1 MGLFSIFRRRLR
13 YVYSKNEVEAL
24 EDYITQQYGEI
35 ETVFHELK
43 SPDVHLD
50 IYVIKP
56 TQQENYY
63 KLVTIGVGA
72 YQMQVP
78 QELQNL
84 GMDRAELVTF
94 LPADWNIKGT
104 KEEDY
109 WPIRMM
115 KTVGRLPIWY
125 KTWIG
130 EGHSIASEDGNPYA
144 GNTKQNSCFLLRSM
158 SEEGEERSLLLPSGK
173 KVRFY
178 QIIPTYQEEMDYK
191 LKNGCQ
197 ALVQKLYENDID
209 MLINSQ
215 RKNVCK

>member
-1 MGLFSIFRRRLR
+1 MSIFSLFRRKPKYL
-13 YVYSKNEVEAL
+13 YSQNDALAL
-24 EDYITQQYGEI
+24 EDYITQQYGEV

-43 SPDVHLD
+43 SPDIHLD

-63 KLVTIGVGA
+63 KLVTVGVGA

-78 QELQNL
+78 QNLQGL
-84 GMDRAELVTF
+84 GMDRAELVIF
-94 LPADWNIKGT
+94 LPSDWNIKGI
-104 KEEDY
+104 KDVDY

-115 KTVGRLPIWY
+115 KMVGRLPIVC

-130 EGHSIASEDGNPYA
+130 EGHSIASQDGNPYA
-144 GNTKQNSCFLLRSM
+144 ENTRQNSCFLLCSM
-158 SEEGEERSLLLPSGK
+158 SEEGEARSLLLPSGK

-178 QIIPTYQEEMDYK
+178 EIIPTYQEEMDYK
-191 LKNGCQ
+191 LQNGCQ
-197 ALVQKLYENDID
+197 ALVQKLYENGITKTID
-209 MLINSQ
+209 PQ

>member
-1 MGLFSIFRRRLR
+1 MGLFSIFRRRPR